1 MLKEIDG
8 SDRER
13 MKFIRESKEKELIA
27 GGLTISSTEWII
39 DEKKPWRNNSSLL
52 PLVY

>member
-8 SDRER
+8 SDRA
-13 MKFIRESKEKELIA
+13 KEKELIA